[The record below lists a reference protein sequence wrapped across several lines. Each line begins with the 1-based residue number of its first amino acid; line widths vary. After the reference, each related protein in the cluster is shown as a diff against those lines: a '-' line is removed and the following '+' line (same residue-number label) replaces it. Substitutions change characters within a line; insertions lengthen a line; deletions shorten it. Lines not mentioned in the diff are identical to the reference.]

1 MSGRL
6 MKYVMFLG
14 LCALAMMPVA
24 AAAQKRIHGF
34 IEPMP
39 AAKLKQL
46 FPRAVTFTPRGVDPP
61 HFTAYSVEQPTA
73 QTKPIGFAFW
83 TIEIAPEMLG
93 YHGHIHMLIG
103 MDTRGT
109 LTGVIVDLNTEPYGH
124 FSVDRPE
131 FAAQFK
137 GKSIRDPFIVGK
149 DVDAMSTAT
158 ITLRAAALTI
168 RETSRTVAKAVLTPD
183 ALRR

>member
-1 MSGRL
+1 M
-6 MKYVMFLG
+6 VA
-14 LCALAMMPVA
+14 ALAALTLGPIVST
-24 AAAQKRIHGF
+24 AQKRIHGF

-39 AAKLKQL
+39 TAKLKQL
-46 FPRAVTFTPRGVDPP
+46 FPRAATFTPRGADPP
-61 HFTAYSVEQPTA
+61 HFTAYNVEQPTA

-83 TIEIAPEMLG
+83 TIDIAPEILG

-131 FAAQFK
+131 FAVQFK
-137 GKSIRDPFIVGK
+137 GKSIRDPFILGK
-149 DVDAMSTAT
+149 DVDAISTAT
-158 ITLRAAALTI
+158 ITLKAAALTI